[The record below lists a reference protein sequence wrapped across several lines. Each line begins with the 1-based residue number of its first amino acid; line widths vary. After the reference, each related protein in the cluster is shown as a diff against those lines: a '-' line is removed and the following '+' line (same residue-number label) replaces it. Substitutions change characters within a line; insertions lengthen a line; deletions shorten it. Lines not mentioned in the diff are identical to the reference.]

1 MKYSVS
7 SPPHIPP
14 YVWSHRERKGK
25 LQNCPQLLFPVPLPS
40 TMGIPGLENQ
50 DTTPSHSVSNCSH
63 CSSPSFPSKNNNN
76 NKLGFLHEFKFRI
89 LSPAAF
95 FFPHTCRKQL
105 IWSKENGNV
114 KSEKDSAW
122 DITTSLSLFHTLP
135 NSRLL
140 GLYTQHSAVM
150 EPGYVYEQLCRC
162 VWSTSLS
169 SLSH

>member
-14 YVWSHRERKGK
+14 YVWSHRERKRK

-63 CSSPSFPSKNNNN
+63 RSSPSFPSKNNNN

-95 FFPHTCRKQL
+95 FPPIRV
-105 IWSKENGNV
+105 GNN
-114 KSEKDSAW
+114 
-122 DITTSLSLFHTLP
+122 SLGAK
-135 NSRLL
+135 R
-140 GLYTQHSAVM
+140 M
-150 EPGYVYEQLCRC
+150 EMLNLKKTEQLKLC
-162 VWSTSLS
+162 VPET
-169 SLSH
+169 